1 MADTAS
7 DPGPPPDPVQL
18 ADIAVEL
25 ASRAG
30 ALALR
35 HQSAGLSVSSK
46 SSVTDVVTDADR
58 AVEEFLRAAL
68 AQLRPGDSVLGE
80 EGGEEAGAARLPDGA
95 AGLPDGAAGLPDS
108 AAGLADGV
116 AGLSGS
122 PVRWVL
128 DPIDGTVNFMLGLP
142 YFAVSIAAQVHGR
155 TVAGCVLN
163 PASGELFRAA
173 AGHGAYLGDRRL
185 TGPRSVPLDQAVL
198 ATGFSY
204 DPVRRARQGRAAGE
218 LLARVG
224 NLRRLGSAALDL
236 CALAAGWVDLY
247 YEGPLQEWDFAAGLL
262 IATEAGVATSGLLGR
277 PAGVEL
283 VAGAHPER
291 AGEFFAL
298 LTEVGV
304 ADIG

>member
-1 MADTAS
+1 MADTAP
-7 DPGPPPDPVQL
+7 DAEPPPDPAQL

-25 ASRAG
+25 AGRAG

-58 AVEEFLRAAL
+58 AVEEFLRTAL
-68 AQLRPGDSVLGE
+68 AQLRPADSVLGE
-80 EGGEEAGAARLPDGA
+80 EGGEQGGAAGGEQGGA
-95 AGLPDGAAGLPDS
+95 AGLA
-108 AAGLADGV
+108 
-116 AGLSGS
+116 GS

-128 DPIDGTVNFMLGLP
+128 DPIDGTVNFVLGLP
-142 YFAVSIAAQVHGR
+142 YFAVSIAAQVHGE

-163 PASGELFRAA
+163 PSSGQLFWAA

-204 DPVRRARQGRAAGE
+204 DPARRARQGRAVGE

-247 YEGPLQEWDFAAGLL
+247 YEGPLHEWDFAAGLL
-262 IATEAGVATSGLLGR
+262 IATEAGVATSGLRGR
-277 PAGVEL
+277 PAGDEL

-291 AGEFFAL
+291 AEEFFGL